1 MNHPQK
7 MTETY
12 RKFAFE
18 NIGRNQWL
26 TLTHQDTG
34 EVINVKWKH
43 LHKAF
48 ENTDKDISKY
58 DITNIEGNVKA
69 QKDLG
74 LFNSQ

>member
-1 MNHPQK
+1 MNYSQK
-7 MTETY
+7 TTETY
-12 RKFAFE
+12 QKFAFE
-18 NIGRNQWL
+18 KIGRNQRI
-26 TLTHQDTG
+26 TLTHQDSE

-74 LFNSQ
+74 LFNNQ